1 MGVIKYQK
9 QSGFILIICL
19 LVLISS
25 CKSLVSN
32 KEYFYYYNNEKVFLN
47 LVGTCKDNDVYERTL
62 LNMRKACDKNINLV
76 FTPRDN
82 PSAEMILTD
91 EFIVKLK
98 EGIDEKHLELLN
110 QKYKVEKVKNI
121 EGTNDEFVL
130 KVTPA
135 TKMNALEISNIYHEE
150 PIIQWSEPNW
160 IRKYDLNTKKD
171 NTSGLNV

>member
-1 MGVIKYQK
+1 MDLIKYQK

-25 CKSLVSN
+25 CKPLMSS

-47 LVGTCKDNDVYERTL
+47 FVGER
-62 LNMRKACDKNINLV
+62 DGNLV
-76 FTPRDN
+76 FTPKNN
-82 PSAEMILTD
+82 PSGEMLLTK

-98 EGIDEKHLELLN
+98 EGIDIKQLESLN

-121 EGTNDEFVL
+121 EGNNDEFVL

-150 PIIQWSEPNW
+150 PIIQWSQPNW
-160 IRKYDLNTKKD
+160 IQKYDLNTKNG
-171 NTSGLNV
+171 NTPGLNV